1 MAVGGT
7 VPHILP
13 TQTFRQVG
21 KLSNTFLLSNE
32 DSALRDASPMSHPPL
47 HSCEVGRIDMWSF
60 PKWTEKVMPFTVQK
74 APLQL
79 KEKHRVPSE
88 RVDSWHPPFGLNVW
102 FLYPSSVQ

>member
-47 HSCEVGRIDMWSF
+47 HSCEVGRIDMRPF

-74 APLQL
+74 APFQL
-79 KEKHRVPSE
+79 KESCALRTCGFVA
-88 RVDSWHPPFGLNVW
+88 PPFGLNVW